1 MSCGQIYIDKM
12 PYSCFARRQGV
23 QSTSSGEA
31 EFYGASTTAMDG
43 KVVWHLFE
51 WLGYEVK
58 ATLYVD
64 SAAAKGMLTR
74 DGVGGVKH
82 LDVRALWV
90 QQGRHEGLI
99 IKKCLGDKNPADLCT
114 KSHPQPKF

>member
-1 MSCGQIYIDKM
+1 MDGKIMMDMYSDANYAPDDTTKRAMSCGQIYIDKM
-12 PYSCFARRQGV
+12 PYSCFARRQGG
-23 QSTSSGEA
+23 QSTSSSEA
-31 EFYGASTTAMDG
+31 EFNGASTTAMDG

-82 LDVRALWV
+82 LDVRVL
-90 QQGRHEGLI
+90 
-99 IKKCLGDKNPADLCT
+99 
-114 KSHPQPKF
+114 